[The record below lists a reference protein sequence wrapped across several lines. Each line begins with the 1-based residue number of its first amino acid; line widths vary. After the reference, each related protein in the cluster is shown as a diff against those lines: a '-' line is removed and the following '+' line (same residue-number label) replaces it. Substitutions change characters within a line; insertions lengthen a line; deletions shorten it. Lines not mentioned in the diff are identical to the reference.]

1 MEKALI
7 SNRNNTESIIKIEK
21 IAVKSDGE
29 SLDPANDGVRIKL
42 QNTPLSQQFKEV
54 LNENPGCLVI
64 GCEETP
70 QDGEHSHQEMLRRVM
85 EEEAGL

>member
-7 SNRNNTESIIKIEK
+7 SNRNSNQSIIKIEK

-29 SLDPANDGVRIKL
+29 SLDLTNDGVRIKL
-42 QNTPLSQQFKEV
+42 QSTPLSQQFKEV

-64 GCEETP
+64 GCEETK
-70 QDGEHSHQEMLRRVM
+70 DEENSHQEMLRRVM
-85 EEEAGL
+85 EDELGL